1 MRDTPTRR
9 PLRWHKAMKCKLY
22 ASKSSWTARENALRE
37 HLDIPNG
44 GTTGYA
50 QPMQITNEESEYF
63 GKWMMPVMTSGTWNT
78 MSRDI
83 VVFDQLSDLKR
94 LANNE
99 AFLHLDS
106 VFRKERD
113 RYLAATLDPKADS
126 MATMQGKAVVNALDQ
141 LSPLQLVERSLKIEV
156 KNRKIEHPEMFK
168 IKRNGK

>member
-1 MRDTPTRR
+1 
-9 PLRWHKAMKCKLY
+9 
-22 ASKSSWTARENALRE
+22 
-37 HLDIPNG
+37 
-44 GTTGYA
+44 
-50 QPMQITNEESEYF
+50 
-63 GKWMMPVMTSGTWNT
+63 

-94 LANNE
+94 LAANE

-126 MATMQGKAVVNALDQ
+126 MATMQNKAVVNALDQ

-168 IKRNGK
+168 VRRNGK

>member
-1 MRDTPTRR
+1 
-9 PLRWHKAMKCKLY
+9 
-22 ASKSSWTARENALRE
+22 
-37 HLDIPNG
+37 
-44 GTTGYA
+44 
-50 QPMQITNEESEYF
+50 
-63 GKWMMPVMTSGTWNT
+63 

-94 LANNE
+94 LAANE
-99 AFLHLDS
+99 AFLHLDA